1 LKGMLDGEPTI
12 AKQQFAL
19 SNMLAKATATGEIE
33 IDGIKQDTIE
43 ARRFAWEQDVAN
55 EKLVLETARLDQERQ
70 IAAQQ
75 TALAENRFALDAA
88 IQSGELQNAIEIR
101 KNNMLVQQQQTL
113 LERDKLKTETLLAL
127 ANPGLMLFVQRYGL
141 LNQLGLAMGIDFGDI
156 PDPAPML
163 EEGAFPTAQQL
174 RGKSLEQRQIM
185 LAEAAVS
192 GNIPIEDVMGTI
204 SAGIPGYQEVPT
216 LQRPTMITEG
226 AR

>member
-1 LKGMLDGEPTI
+1 LDNEPTI

-19 SNMLAKATATGEIE
+19 STMLAKATATGEIT

-43 ARRFAWEQDVAN
+43 ARRFAWEVDVSN
-55 EKLVLETARLDQERQ
+55 EKLILETSRLNLEYE

-113 LERDKLKTETLLAL
+113 LERDKLRTETLLAL
-127 ANPGLMLFVQRYGL
+127 ANPGLMLFAQRYGL
-141 LNQLGLAMGIDFGDI
+141 LNQLGFAMGIDFGDI

-163 EEGAFPTAQQL
+163 EEGTFPTAQQL

-192 GNIPIEDVMGTI
+192 GNIPIEDVMGTVA
-204 SAGIPGYQEVPT
+204 AGIPGYQEVPT